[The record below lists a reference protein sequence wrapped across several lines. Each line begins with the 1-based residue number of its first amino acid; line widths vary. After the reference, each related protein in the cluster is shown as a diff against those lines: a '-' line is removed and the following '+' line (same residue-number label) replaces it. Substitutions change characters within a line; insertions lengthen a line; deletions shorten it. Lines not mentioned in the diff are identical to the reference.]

1 MSLIRKGDRARDV
14 LVLCYHAVSDRW
26 PADLSVTHRQ
36 LEKQLRFRVAQ
47 GYRGATFYEA
57 VNDPPAKK
65 TVAVTFDDAYRSVL
79 RLAYPVL
86 SSLDLPGTVF
96 VATDFADSE
105 SSMSWPGIKQWQGGP
120 FEDELTCMSWQ
131 ELGWLGDAG
140 WEIGSHTRSH
150 PRLTTV
156 DDHML
161 AAELRESRELCEEK
175 LRRPCHSLAYP
186 YGDVD
191 LRVIES
197 AREAG
202 YLAAA
207 DLPDKFDSA
216 KPFKWP
222 RVGIYR
228 QDTDRRFRLKVSR
241 TVRYLRSTHAWSAVN
256 LVRNARD

>member
-1 MSLIRKGDRARDV
+1 M
-14 LVLCYHAVSDRW
+14 LCYHAVSDRW

-36 LEKQLRFRVAQ
+36 LEKQLRFLVAQ

-65 TVAVTFDDAYRSVL
+65 TLVVTFDDAYRSVL

-105 SSMSWPGIKQWQGGP
+105 SPMSWPGIEQWRGGP
-120 FEDELTCMSWQ
+120 YEAELTCMSWQ

-156 DDHML
+156 DDDTL
-161 AAELRESRELCEEK
+161 AAELHGSREKCEEK

-191 LRVIES
+191 LRVTEA

-207 DLPDKFDSA
+207 DLPDKFDLIS
-216 KPFKWP
+216 PFKWP
-222 RVGIYR
+222 RVGIYH

-241 TVRYLRSTHAWSAVN
+241 TVRRLRASPAWLAVKF
-256 LVRNARD
+256 VRGARS